1 MHPSNGTSPI
11 SQLLYLSDNNRQVLL
26 QAFILYL
33 KTRSLGQEES
43 VGIGIKNSKYVY
55 TGKVAILLQLGIY
68 RYYSELFTIEVM
80 NNQEKVTCYSHFSLL
95 FFFSFFFRKS
105 D

>member
-1 MHPSNGTSPI
+1 MHPSNGTSSI

-26 QAFILYL
+26 QAFILYW

-55 TGKVAILLQLGIY
+55 RKAAILLQLDVY
-68 RYYSELFTIEVM
+68 RCYSELFIIEVM
-80 NNQEKVTCYSHFSLL
+80 NNQEKVTRYSHFS
-95 FFFSFFFRKS
+95 SFFLSFSSFLKK
-105 D
+105 